1 MVTLTSFIHFTLNF
15 LRVSYLN
22 NKLSLANSILSSKSL
37 KKSSIFSWM
46 NNAKQIEGHTLKV
59 FHEKKPL
66 IYKHLHFSTYGK
78 FQAQKEEEI
87 KAIHNIILGSNISD
101 LT

>member
-1 MVTLTSFIHFTLNF
+1 M
-15 LRVSYLN
+15 
-22 NKLSLANSILSSKSL
+22 K
-37 KKSSIFSWM
+37 
-46 NNAKQIEGHTLKV
+46 
-59 FHEKKPL
+59 KKPL

-87 KAIHNIILGSNISD
+87 KAIYNIVLRSNISD